1 MVVVVVN
8 VVGGDGDDRVNGDD
22 DRVGVV
28 AKERRPRSMGVRLSE
43 SIMDCVMLYESNS
56 LVMASNLE
64 RESFRRS
71 SYCPMRCRL

>member
-1 MVVVVVN
+1 MN
-8 VVGGDGDDRVNGDD
+8 VGGDDRVNGDD
-22 DRVGVV
+22 DDRVGMVVV

-43 SIMDCVMLYESNS
+43 SIIACVMLYESNS

>member
-1 MVVVVVN
+1 MVVVVN
-8 VVGGDGDDRVNGDD
+8 VGGGEDIVNGDD
-22 DRVGVV
+22 DRVVVV

-43 SIMDCVMLYESNS
+43 SIIACVMLYESNS